1 MSTSV
6 WPAPSSARPDP
17 GAVPASASEPENHS
31 RIIEFVLAIGLTVPL
46 TVPLLNLPS
55 PEVAGLLLV
64 LYGWFLPTDIGQER
78 PRWFPVLL
86 VLLWVELAVSAVLN
100 GVDGTRRLGHL
111 AIFILLAL
119 MISSG
124 RLHRLSL
131 LRGMALGLF
140 FAAITAI
147 VARFLGIEGAYGER
161 LTGLFSDPN
170 VAGFHLVVFGALVMT
185 GARSGFRRWLGAAA
199 LLIAIGLTLS
209 RTSLIATIL
218 GLVWLLLYKRVPGRW
233 ALALLAASFP
243 ALMAYAES
251 FRYWGPFSERT
262 GSDALR
268 DRILLAE
275 EQLLPISPWYGR
287 GPGTA
292 YVQVDGS
299 NFFFHSSYLGLLNE
313 AGRIG
318 FVIFLVGVVALLFR
332 LVGMPTELR
341 QPWYEAAIVAFLLC
355 AFNLGEV
362 LLEIPTAVTLGMAM
376 RHLLRPRELS
386 QFEADHNPGHVL

>member
-1 MSTSV
+1 MSA
-6 WPAPSSARPDP
+6 WPAPTMPRPDP
-17 GAVPASASEPENHS
+17 TVAPAPTDDTKSHS
-31 RIIEFVLAIGLTVPL
+31 RIIEFILAMGLTVPL
-46 TVPLLNLPS
+46 TVPLVNLPS
-55 PEVAGLLLV
+55 PEVAGLILV
-64 LYGWFLPTDIGQER
+64 LYGWFIPSDLGQER

-86 VLLWVELAVSAVLN
+86 VLLWLELAASAILN

-119 MISSG
+119 MVSSG

-147 VARFLGIEGAYGER
+147 AARFLGIEGAYGER

-185 GARSGFRRWLGAAA
+185 GARSGFRRWIGAAA
-199 LLIAIGLTLS
+199 LVIAIGLTLS

-218 GLVWLLLYKRVPGRW
+218 GLVWLLLYKRIPGRW

-251 FRYWGPFSERT
+251 YRYWGPFSERT

-268 DRILLAE
+268 DRILAAE

-292 YVQVDGS
+292 YVQVEGS

-318 FVIFLVGVVALLFR
+318 FVIFLAAVVVLLVK

-341 QPWYEAAIVAFLLC
+341 QPWYEAAIIAFLLC

-362 LLEIPTAVTLGMAM
+362 LLEIPTAIALGMAM
-376 RHLLRPRELS
+376 RHLLRPHELS
-386 QFEADHNPGHVL
+386 HGEADHNPGHVL